1 MAAVSVVVAVKNYS
15 RLGRLVFP
23 PHIKCFLAYVAFA
36 GASVLWAYKPETSF
50 IRFLQ
55 QAMVL
60 GSIVLPGMLAVRTAD
75 MMRGMFVCFA
85 LGAIL
90 NVFYVF
96 NNPPSAD
103 GYPGY
108 FLGKNYLGEFATTAL
123 LLSFYEI
130 IYPGLRR
137 VLAIIVAIIAV
148 LLLIWSDSKTAF
160 GLAIIS
166 PFLAVLMITITKT
179 TRTPLAIVVLSIP
192 FCYIVLSSISGFN
205 MYRLSYI
212 LYGDSTFTGRSIIWD
227 FADYQIGRRPMLGW
241 GYQSFWLVGPDA
253 PSIVEAPGWVK
264 AMPNAHN
271 GYSDT
276 MLELGYVGY
285 AFLVIFIVTTIH
297 AIGRVV
303 ERCPGRA
310 WSMLSLA
317 LYIIIYNYLESNW
330 MRGYEVLWVVFVLL
344 AVEIGRYLQ
353 HAPLTAYGPGSTGPS
368 RVAPMAQVPILP

>member
-1 MAAVSVVVAVKNYS
+1 
-15 RLGRLVFP
+15 
-23 PHIKCFLAYVAFA
+23 
-36 GASVLWAYKPETSF
+36 
-50 IRFLQ
+50 
-55 QAMVL
+55 
-60 GSIVLPGMLAVRTAD
+60 

-90 NVFYVF
+90 NLFYVF

-123 LLSFYEI
+123 LLSFHEI

-137 VLAIIVAIIAV
+137 ALAIIAAIIAV
-148 LLLIWSDSKTAF
+148 LLLIWSNSKTAF

-179 TRTPLAIVVLSIP
+179 TRIPLAIVVLSIP
-192 FCYIVLSSISGFN
+192 FCYTVLSSLSGFN

-227 FADYQIGRRPMLGW
+227 FANYEMGRRPVLGW
-241 GYQSFWLVGPDA
+241 GYQSFWLVGPDS
-253 PSIVEAPGWVK
+253 PSTVEAPGWVK
-264 AMPNAHN
+264 TMPNSHN
-271 GYSDT
+271 GYYDT

-285 AFLVIFIVTTIH
+285 AFLVIFIITTIH

-317 LYIIIYNYLESNW
+317 LYIIMYNYLESNW

-353 HAPLTAYGPGSTGPS
+353 HATLTAYGPGSTGPS
-368 RVAPMAQVPILP
+368 RVAPMSQVPILP